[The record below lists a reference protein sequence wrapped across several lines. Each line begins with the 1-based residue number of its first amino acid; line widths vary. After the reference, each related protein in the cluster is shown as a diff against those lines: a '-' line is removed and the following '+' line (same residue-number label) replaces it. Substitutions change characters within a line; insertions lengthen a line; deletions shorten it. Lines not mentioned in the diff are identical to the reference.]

1 MILAR
6 HRSGER
12 RLWVLLAL
20 AVGLLA
26 WGVGRQVTAVV
37 PTPAVTAVES
47 GSVTAITRW
56 QARLAQNPEDV
67 NAYAQ
72 LGLAYL
78 QRLRETGDTA
88 YYTLAERALQAA
100 LTREPQ
106 HQDALVGQGILA
118 LARHD
123 FTAALSWGQQARV
136 QNPYRAQILGILVDA
151 NVELGRYDEAVSLAQ
166 AMVDLRPDLASY
178 SRVSYLRELHGDV
191 AGAQAA
197 MATAVSAGLPGTEQ
211 TAWAQVQLGNLY
223 LNSGDLDQAE
233 AIYRETLHFRPGYA
247 YALAGMA
254 QVQAARGAYA
264 AAIDV
269 LRPLTIQLPLPEFIM
284 LLGEMYTA
292 TGQPELAAR
301 QYTLVRIIQ
310 QLNADAGVNVDIE
323 MALFEA
329 DHGDAAQAV
338 AMAQAGYG
346 LRPNIY
352 AADALAW
359 ALYQSGAYEA
369 AWPFS
374 QEALRLGTQD
384 ARLHYH
390 AGMIAFALGD
400 EETGQAYI
408 DTAVAIN
415 PAFVLFLAHGRG
427 NDHLP

>member
-6 HRSGER
+6 HRSWER
-12 RLWVLLAL
+12 RLWVLLLL
-20 AVGLLA
+20 AAGLLA
-26 WGVGRQVTAVV
+26 WAVGQQVMAVA
-37 PTPAVTAVES
+37 PAPGGTAVEH
-47 GSVTAITRW
+47 GSVTAVTRW
-56 QARLAQNPEDV
+56 QARLAQNPDDT

-78 QRLRETGDTA
+78 QRQRETGDTA
-88 YYTLAERALQAA
+88 YYTLAEGALQAA
-100 LTREPQ
+100 LAREPQ

-123 FTAALSWGQQARV
+123 FAAALTWGQQARV

-211 TAWAQVQLGNLY
+211 TAWTQVQLGNLY

-233 AIYRETLHFRPGYA
+233 AIYRETLYFRPGYA
-247 YALAGMA
+247 YALAGLA
-254 QVQAARGAYA
+254 QVQAARGKYQ

-269 LRPLTIQLPLPEFIM
+269 LQPLTTQLPLPEFII
-284 LLGEMYTA
+284 LLGEMYEA
-292 TGQPELAAR
+292 TGQLELAAR
-301 QYTLVRIIQ
+301 QYELVQIIQ
-310 QLNADAGVNVDIE
+310 QLNADAGVNVDME

-329 DHGDAAQAV
+329 NHGNAAQAV
-338 AMAQAGYG
+338 AMATAGYG

-359 ALYQSGAYEA
+359 ALYQNGAYEA
-369 AWPFS
+369 AWPYS

-390 AGMIAFALGD
+390 AGMIALALGD
-400 EETGQAYI
+400 EEAGQAYL